1 MMQRLAIR
9 SPLAG
14 GQTATP
20 GGPIASMSHV
30 VARPCMSRAA
40 AMVETIVV
48 IPSPARADLYALLQC
63 GKDSKYGRKT
73 YGGYIEVFQ
82 ALLVEDGECNT
93 QSI

>member
-1 MMQRLAIR
+1 
-9 SPLAG
+9 
-14 GQTATP
+14 
-20 GGPIASMSHV
+20 

-82 ALLVEDGECNT
+82 ALLVEDGESVTPNLSNM
-93 QSI
+93 QGYVNHIFKRP